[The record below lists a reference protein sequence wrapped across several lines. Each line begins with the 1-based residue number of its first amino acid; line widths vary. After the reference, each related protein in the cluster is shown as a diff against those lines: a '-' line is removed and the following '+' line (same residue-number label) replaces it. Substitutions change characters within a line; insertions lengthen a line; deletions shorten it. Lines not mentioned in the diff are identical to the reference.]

1 MIIRK
6 YKKTYMRIKNIEN
19 NNEVNNMENVL
30 RIQDYM
36 NDTDEYENEWEIIT
50 KMFQSKIRKRGLTEK
65 QVDDF
70 TARILKEVRE
80 EK

>member
-36 NDTDEYENEWEIIT
+36 NDTDECENEWEIIT

-70 TARILKEVRE
+70 TTRILKEVRE

>member
-70 TARILKEVRE
+70 TTRILKEVRE

>member
-36 NDTDEYENEWEIIT
+36 NDTDECENEWEIIT
-50 KMFQSKIRKRGLTEK
+50 KMFQSKIRKKGLTEK

-70 TARILKEVRE
+70 TTRILKEVRE

>member
-36 NDTDEYENEWEIIT
+36 NDTDEY
-50 KMFQSKIRKRGLTEK
+50 KMNGKLSLRCFR
-65 QVDDF
+65 
-70 TARILKEVRE
+70 AR
-80 EK
+80 